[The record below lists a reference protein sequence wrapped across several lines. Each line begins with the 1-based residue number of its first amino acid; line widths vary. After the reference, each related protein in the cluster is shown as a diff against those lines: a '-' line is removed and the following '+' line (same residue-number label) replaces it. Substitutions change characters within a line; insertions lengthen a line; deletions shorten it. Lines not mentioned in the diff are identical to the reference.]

1 MSAETNDKIYLHRT
15 TEEAIAMKRKLYA
28 ALCMFAAASMTTACG
43 TSFEAD
49 ESTVYITKDGNVIGA
64 DIEDFNEDYYDEEE
78 LKAYI
83 TESIES
89 YVESNGDG
97 SLELEKF
104 QTGSSEEDGVTAQLY
119 LNYATYIDYAL
130 FNDVTMFAGTA
141 EQARQEGYT
150 FDGQSFR
157 KVEEGSLAGS
167 MDVQKLLEEEGVR
180 VVVIGEETLVRVD
193 GEIQCVSDGN
203 TEVSGKN
210 TVRVHY
216 DMEDEN
222 AQPAYIL
229 YK

>member
-1 MSAETNDKIYLHRT
+1 MR
-15 TEEAIAMKRKLYA
+15 RKLYA
-28 ALCMFAAASMTTACG
+28 ALLVLAAAGMTTACG

-78 LKAYI
+78 LEAYI

-97 SLELEKF
+97 SLELQKF
-104 QTGSSEEDGVTAQLY
+104 QTESSKEEGVTAQLY

-130 FNDVTMFAGTA
+130 FNEVEMFAGNVS
-141 EQARQEGYT
+141 QAQQEGYA
-150 FDGQSFR
+150 FDQDFV
-157 KVEEGSLAGS
+157 KVEEGSAAGS
-167 MDVQKLLEEEGVR
+167 MDVKELLEDEEVK
-180 VVVIGEETLVRVD
+180 VVVIGEETVVRID
-193 GEIQCVSDGN
+193 GEIQCVSLGN
-203 TEVSGKN
+203 AEVSGKN

-216 DMEDEN
+216 DVEDAN